1 VTSLVASSAETAIGG
16 YTIHGVLGRGGMGVV
31 YRATHPDR
39 DEQVALKVIAPSA
52 EWDETAQSRFKREIR
67 AARAVS
73 HRHILPVYDAGEA
86 DGRLFVAMK
95 LVESGDLGTLL
106 RHEGRLAPP
115 RVIAIL
121 RQVAGAL
128 DAAHAHGLVHRDV
141 KPGNVLVEESG
152 GWGNAYL
159 ADFGVTTVAF
169 TGDAAAAMT
178 GTVGYSAPEQIR
190 GETVD
195 ARGDVYALG
204 CVLYEC
210 LTGHL
215 PFERRD
221 AMATLWGHLY
231 DDAPAPSTLVADL
244 PARLDAVMRRAL
256 AKDPRD
262 RYASAGAF
270 AEAAATSLAAE
281 HGPEAEEPEPE
292 LQLPIP
298 PTTFVGR
305 ERELVEASAGLR
317 LTRMLTVTG
326 PGGAGKTRFALELA
340 QREAAGYPDGVFAC
354 FLASLRDPS
363 LVSTTV
369 CQALGVQESPD
380 QTALDALSAHLSDRR
395 LLLLVD
401 NVEHVREGL
410 SDLEALLRMASG
422 LTVITTSRERLRFPG
437 EAAYALPALGDDDSV
452 LFFCD
457 RSGLDASETVEAIC
471 ARLDGL
477 PLALELAA
485 ARAEALTPEA
495 LLDLLSRRLDA
506 LEGDPEADPRQ
517 ETLRATIKWSYD
529 LLSDDE
535 KRLFAALSV
544 FAGGCTLEAAEQV
557 CRASEKSL
565 QLLVDKSLL
574 QFTDGRYSMLE
585 TIREFAAERLQDSG
599 EESACRLAHA
609 EWFVDLAER
618 LGPGADQTH
627 SQNLFDGLERELGNF
642 REALA
647 WAAGSSRA
655 DVQLSIAGALR
666 TFLWIRG
673 PFVEGRGWLEDA
685 LASDPS
691 AYPVLRARALMGA
704 ASLAFRQ
711 QDQTTAEAQWREA
724 AELYRQLDDGPLLG
738 RALSCLHLVVTNR
751 GDYIQAEGLFEEA
764 LPLARQADDLTL
776 ARLLSDGGLR
786 RLLQG
791 DYEAAAALFRES
803 LERARSLDNLHLE
816 TASLLNLGVCTMA
829 EGRVAEARPHVED
842 SVRRA
847 SQLGDAMVVV
857 YCLET
862 FAALNAAAGAATS
875 AARLLGAAAQQLQRE
890 GGALEPFFS
899 NMRERAFSCAR
910 EALGPDT
917 FAAEYSTGSA
927 MSLDEAVAY
936 ALGED

>member
-16 YTIHGVLGRGGMGVV
+16 YSIHGVLGRGGMGVV

-39 DEQVALKVIAPSA
+39 DEPVALKVIAPSA
-52 EWDETAQSRFKREIR
+52 EWDENAQSRFELEIR

-95 LVESGDLGTLL
+95 LAESGDLGTLL

-121 RQVAGAL
+121 RQVASAL

-141 KPGNVLVEESG
+141 KPGNVLVEESA

-169 TGDAAAAMT
+169 TGDAAAALT

-190 GETVD
+190 GETMD

-215 PFERRD
+215 PFECRD
-221 AMATLWGHLY
+221 AMATLWAHLY

-281 HGPEAEEPEPE
+281 HDPETEEPEPE
-292 LQLPIP
+292 SQLPIP

-305 ERELVEASAGLR
+305 ERELAEASAGLR

-369 CQALGVQESPD
+369 CQALGVQESSD
-380 QTALDALSAHLSDRR
+380 QSALDALSAHLSDRQ

-410 SDLEALLRMASG
+410 SDLEALLRRTTG

-437 EAAYALPALGDDDSV
+437 EAPYALPALGDDESV
-452 LFFCD
+452 LLFCD

-485 ARAEALTPEA
+485 ARAETLTPEA

-506 LEGDPEADPRQ
+506 LAGDPEGDPRQ
-517 ETLRATIKWSYD
+517 ETLRATIRWSYD

-535 KRLFAALSV
+535 KRLFAGLSV
-544 FAGGCTLEAAEQV
+544 FVGGCTLEAAEEV
-557 CRASEKSL
+557 CRASEESL
-565 QLLVDKSLL
+565 QSLVDKSLL
-574 QFTDGRYSMLE
+574 LFTDGRYSMLE
-585 TIREFAAERLQDSG
+585 TIREFAAEQVSG
-599 EESACRLAHA
+599 DDTALEESHLTWLADTIYARRLRISRRDPDAFAFAFDELENIRSALTYAVKAGLTVPAQRLWTGAAYLWLVHGRLAEGDRWGMQVAAMPSERTELFGKALLVAGEFPRFMGELDRALQLKREGLAVLEALPPDDQEGQRSLAACHTDTADVLSRLSRLEEAEAHA
-609 EWFVDLAER
+609 SRALAIRTQLGEAGGIAHALMGLAEVESR
-618 LGPGADQTH
+618 SGRHEQALVRY
-627 SQNLFDGLERELGNF
+627 E
-642 REALA
+642 EAQRM
-647 WAAGSSRA
+647 WTEAGSVENA
-655 DVQLSIAGALR
+655 D
-666 TFLWIRG
+666 W
-673 PFVEGRGWLEDA
+673 A
-685 LASDPS
+685 LASLGYERRALGDL
-691 AYPVLRARALMGA
+691 AGARAALEDVLRRQSTDPAATTWDTAVLGLVVLDEGDFEKSVRLLAKANEEARLAGL
-704 ASLAFRQ
+704 SLDIAGEVEVAMARC
-711 QDQTTAEAQWREA
+711 R
-724 AELYRQLDDGPLLG
+724 AELG
-738 RALSCLHLVVTNR
+738 
-751 GDYIQAEGLFEEA
+751 EE
-764 LPLARQADDLTL
+764 RF
-776 ARLLSDGGLR
+776 S
-786 RLLQG
+786 
-791 DYEAAAALFRES
+791 EAAAA
-803 LERARSLDNLHLE
+803 
-816 TASLLNLGVCTMA
+816 GV
-829 EGRVAEARPHVED
+829 
-842 SVRRA
+842 
-847 SQLGDAMVVV
+847 
-857 YCLET
+857 
-862 FAALNAAAGAATS
+862 AAASPPTI
-875 AARLLGAAAQQLQRE
+875 
-890 GGALEPFFS
+890 
-899 NMRERAFSCAR
+899 
-910 EALGPDT
+910 
-917 FAAEYSTGSA
+917 
-927 MSLDEAVAY
+927 
-936 ALGED
+936 